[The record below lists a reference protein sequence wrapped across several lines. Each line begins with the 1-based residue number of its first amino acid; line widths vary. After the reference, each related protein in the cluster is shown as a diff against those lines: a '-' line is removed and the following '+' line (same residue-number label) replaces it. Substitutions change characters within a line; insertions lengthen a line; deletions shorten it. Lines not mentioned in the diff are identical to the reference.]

1 MYPSR
6 DSQGQEIGRQVGRC
20 RVDSPVFLKPRG
32 VGRLRRGG
40 RGRKAEREEWRRERL
55 QGRGEGTKWGGRR
68 VKGRRNKGRSGK
80 NIIWELGEKR
90 IGGKGR
96 GRGREE
102 AEIEQLVQE

>member
-1 MYPSR
+1 M
-6 DSQGQEIGRQVGRC
+6 
-20 RVDSPVFLKPRG
+20 
-32 VGRLRRGG
+32 
-40 RGRKAEREEWRRERL
+40 

-68 VKGRRNKGRSGK
+68 VKGRRNKGGSGK

-90 IGGKGR
+90 IGGR